1 MDTADHLAD
10 LLMASARGDREAFR
24 RFYDITCGRAF
35 HLELVRAR
43 AGGALHPR
51 TAAERAT
58 ADRFLRA
65 WRAAPAYAGSGLS
78 PVAWLLTLP
87 TPPASPTRQPVGACV
102 VDAIA

>member
-1 MDTADHLAD
+1 MDTADGLAHL
-10 LLMASARGDREAFR
+10 LLASARGDREEFR
-24 RFYDITCGRAF
+24 RFYDATSSRAF

-43 AGGALHPR
+43 ARGAVHPR

-65 WRAAPAYAGSGLS
+65 WRAAPEYAASGLS

-87 TPPASPTRQPVGACV
+87 TSPSGQPVGACA